1 MGDRQR
7 EAMTCE
13 DFERLLV
20 FYVWDALEVAERAA
34 VEQHT
39 RQCPACAAL
48 LARESKLHDSLAQ
61 IERPAEKLDPADLLL
76 AQCRSQFGEVLDDA
90 AESRARRSWWHAW
103 RPAGWLV
110 PSFVRHPAWSA
121 ALLVL
126 LGVALG
132 TVVPHWYRSQTAQ
145 PSGTPVIVSASP
157 RLSDQDLQTMGIAG
171 INWVPDSSSG
181 SPSVEVHLRAEKPLV
196 VQGSV
201 DDTDVKRV
209 LTFVVQNGQRFDPG
223 VRLDSVEVL
232 RARSGDRDVR
242 QALCTAA
249 RKDRNPGV
257 RLKALEAL
265 RGFEQ
270 EDNVRQALLDTLLSD
285 DNPGVRVEAINALR
299 ALAERGTLD
308 DQRVVSVL
316 RDRMQRDPNNY
327 VRMQSAAAMRQ
338 LGPHAVY

>member
-1 MGDRQR
+1 
-7 EAMTCE
+7 
-13 DFERLLV
+13 
-20 FYVWDALEVAERAA
+20 
-34 VEQHT
+34 
-39 RQCPACAAL
+39 
-48 LARESKLHDSLAQ
+48 
-61 IERPAEKLDPADLLL
+61 
-76 AQCRSQFGEVLDDA
+76 
-90 AESRARRSWWHAW
+90 
-103 RPAGWLV
+103 
-110 PSFVRHPAWSA
+110 
-121 ALLVL
+121 
-126 LGVALG
+126 
-132 TVVPHWYRSQTAQ
+132 
-145 PSGTPVIVSASP
+145 
-157 RLSDQDLQTMGIAG
+157 MGIAG